1 MKSYVC
7 HIGKKQPKIDAK
19 RTIPLMQHVIIN
31 QMLTSVTKEN
41 QHSNK
46 NWSRKKCIDQFFVA
60 ILAANSLEVIDSCIL
75 YIPNSN
81 APISYIYTLS
91 FPYSWRSKYIQ
102 GISNLSV
109 YLNEVWRI
117 WNCCLLI
124 SLTKGAFNSVLQ
136 LLRCHKYKRCLRL
149 NT

>member
-46 NWSRKKCIDQFFVA
+46 NWSRKKCIDQFLVA
-60 ILAANSLEVIDSCIL
+60 ILAANSLEVIDRYPTRTRQFL
-75 YIPNSN
+75 
-81 APISYIYTLS
+81 IYTLS